1 MTYTLV
7 TNNPLVKSEYE
18 GKSTILVIEFVESDN
33 CMKVLETARNL
44 LHVGKRLETHP
55 MAGSV
60 KPNQNPYKSVLLS
73 DGKNDSDEQNEQI
86 LIIEN
91 AIMTCRGFLEK
102 KKLPNWEDRYL
113 EDFKFVDK
121 SLIESALQQIIR

>member
-18 GKSTILVIEFVESDN
+18 NKDKLLEIHYVEAEN

-44 LHVGKRLETHP
+44 MHGGKRLETHP

-73 DGKNDSDEQNEQI
+73 DGKNEESERNEQI
-86 LIIEN
+86 IIMEN
-91 AIMTCRGFLEK
+91 AIGTCRGFLEK
-102 KKLPNWEDRYL
+102 KPIPNWEERFIN
-113 EDFKFVDK
+113 DFQFVDK
-121 SLIESALQQIIR
+121 CLIESALQRILL